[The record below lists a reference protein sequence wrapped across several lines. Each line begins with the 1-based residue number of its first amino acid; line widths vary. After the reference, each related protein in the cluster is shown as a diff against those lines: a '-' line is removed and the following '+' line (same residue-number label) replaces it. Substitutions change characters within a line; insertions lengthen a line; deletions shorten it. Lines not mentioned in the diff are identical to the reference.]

1 MILDHQRCRP
11 FDATRAGL
19 NLGEGAAYIVL
30 ESEEMASKRG
40 VKPHVY
46 LTGYGNACDASIRQH
61 PLKMVKELILL

>member
-1 MILDHQRCRP
+1 MILDHHRCRP

-40 VKPHVY
+40 VKPHV
-46 LTGYGNACDASIRQH
+46 LPYGIW
-61 PLKMVKELILL
+61 